1 MANHKSAI
9 KRHRQS
15 EIRRARNRAAKT
27 KMRTAIKALLSAI
40 DGKETDAVQKQ
51 LQQTTSLLA
60 KTASKGVI
68 RKETASRKISRL
80 TKRANAVLQ
89 A

>member
-27 KMRTAIKALLSAI
+27 KMKTSVKALLSAI
-40 DGKETDAVQKQ
+40 DSKETAAVQEQ
-51 LQQTTSLLA
+51 LRQTTSLLA

-68 RKETASRKISRL
+68 RKQTAARRISRL